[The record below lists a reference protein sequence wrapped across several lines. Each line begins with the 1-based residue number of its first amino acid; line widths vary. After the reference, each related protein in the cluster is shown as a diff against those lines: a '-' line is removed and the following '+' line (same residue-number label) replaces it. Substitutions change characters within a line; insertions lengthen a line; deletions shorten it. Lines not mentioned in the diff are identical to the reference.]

1 MKIKA
6 VLFLF
11 FICYGCSNIQNAK
24 NLPTDFYM
32 EETYK
37 NFLRTDLGK
46 SYSIEKKVNNNF
58 SAVIEIFNK
67 NNNKIVEKY
76 ENKYINP
83 LVVSSYNDYYQISKK
98 YEYNNEGVL
107 LKTSYFAGN
116 SENCFVKCNNENIY
130 NKSKIYRIVKYPSCI
145 SLFDL
150 KKRELNYNSSYVKE
164 KCIEN

>member
-6 VLFLF
+6 VLFL
-11 FICYGCSNIQNAK
+11 ICYGFSNIQNAK

-32 EETYK
+32 KETYK
-37 NFLRTDLGK
+37 KFLRTDLGE

-67 NNNKIVEKY
+67 KNNKIIEKY

-83 LVVSSYNDYYQISKK
+83 LVSSSYNDYYQISKK
-98 YEYNNEGVL
+98 YEYNEGVL

-116 SENCFVKCNNENIY
+116 SENCFVKCDNETIY
-130 NKSKIYRIVKYPSCI
+130 NKSRVYSVVKYPSCI